1 MKKKLIALIIFLF
14 GITIGILAKC
24 NLLTSIDTTVYNLII
39 STKSDVT
46 TNVFKIITELG
57 STRFIVLLNI
67 IIVIVSA
74 ILKNNKLLKI
84 TINSIISPIVNN
96 ILKAIFRRPRP
107 EESLRLVNETNFSFP
122 SGHAMISIFF
132 YLTIIILINKSNF
145 KCKNILNLILL
156 LIIILIGISR
166 IYLGVHY
173 FSDVIGGYLIAVSII
188 VFLESVKGD
197 GK

>member
-156 LIIILIGISR
+156 LIIVLIGISR

-188 VFLESVKGD
+188 IFLESVKGD